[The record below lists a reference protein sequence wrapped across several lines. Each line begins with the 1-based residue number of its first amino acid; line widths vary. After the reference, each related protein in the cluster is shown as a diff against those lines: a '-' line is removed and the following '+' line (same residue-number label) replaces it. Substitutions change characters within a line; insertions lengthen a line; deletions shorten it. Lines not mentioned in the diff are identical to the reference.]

1 MKLKAW
7 QGDVILGIVSIVI
20 GIVIIILN
28 NMQGLQ
34 LMKNGQPGPG
44 MFPVIC
50 AVAVMICGALLLV
63 EVRAR
68 IRKQQQ
74 TGKEDPDVEGNVI
87 NIKELRTVAFFTVL
101 GVLTLV
107 LTEYIGLLTCLCL
120 CMIAYIKF
128 EGKDPLWKAALL
140 GIGCTVFLWLVFV
153 LFLNIPVPEGPLGF

>member
-50 AVAVMICGALLLV
+50 AVAVMICGALLLL

-87 NIKELRTVAFFTVL
+87 NIKELRTVALEALESCQKQRETDWASIKSTIKSDLSGFLYKKTKRNP
-101 GVLTLV
+101 
-107 LTEYIGLLTCLCL
+107 
-120 CMIAYIKF
+120 MI
-128 EGKDPLWKAALL
+128 L
-140 GIGCTVFLWLVFV
+140 
-153 LFLNIPVPEGPLGF
+153 PVIMEV

>member
-7 QGDVILGIVSIVI
+7 QGDVILGLVSIVI
-20 GIVIIILN
+20 GIVIIVLN

-34 LMKNGQPGPG
+34 LLKNGQPGPG

-50 AVAVMICGALLLV
+50 AVATMACGVLLLL
-63 EVRAR
+63 EVRSR

-74 TGKEDPDVEGNVI
+74 TGVENPEVEGNVI
-87 NIKELRTVAFFTVL
+87 NIKELRTVALFTVL

-120 CMIAYIKF
+120 SMFAYIKI
-128 EGKDPLWKAALL
+128 EGKDPLWKAAVLS
-140 GIGCTVFLWLVFV
+140 IGCTVFLWLVFV

>member
-7 QGDVILGIVSIVI
+7 QGDVILGLVSIVI
-20 GIVIIILN
+20 GIVIIVLN

-34 LMKNGQPGPG
+34 LLKNGQPGPG
-44 MFPVIC
+44 MFPIIC
-50 AVAVMICGALLLV
+50 AVATMACGALLLL
-63 EVRAR
+63 EVRSR

-74 TGKEDPDVEGNVI
+74 TGEENPEVEGNII

-128 EGKDPLWKAALL
+128 EGKDPLWKAIVL
-140 GIGCTVFLWLVFV
+140 GVGCTVFLWLVFV